1 MSTRKW
7 EPFLPCL
14 GIGTKKKRLTRQSRG
29 TAQKRAAPHFYV
41 RPQPML
47 ILRGTIFNGVGHFR
61 PRIENY
67 PDVFE
72 AATGE
77 KLFPGTLNLRVA
89 RAVPPVE
96 HFRVLGSPI
105 CAPRTLKCSTGGTAR
120 ATRRFSVPGNSFSPV
135 AASNTSG

>member
-1 MSTRKW
+1 
-7 EPFLPCL
+7 
-14 GIGTKKKRLTRQSRG
+14 
-29 TAQKRAAPHFYV
+29 
-41 RPQPML
+41 ML

-96 HFRVLGSPI
+96 HFRVLGAHIGEPMQDLLFEVCRI
-105 CAPRTLKCSTGGTAR
+105 NGIWAYRIRPFDLRTGAGGHGDDVLEIACSRELRPLLGADG
-120 ATRRFSVPGNSFSPV
+120 V
-135 AASNTSG
+135 AEVSLFRPEH